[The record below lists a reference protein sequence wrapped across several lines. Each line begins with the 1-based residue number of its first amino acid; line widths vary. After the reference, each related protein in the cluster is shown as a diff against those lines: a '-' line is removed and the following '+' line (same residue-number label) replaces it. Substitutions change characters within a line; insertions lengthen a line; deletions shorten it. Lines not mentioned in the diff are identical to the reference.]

1 MLIAGS
7 QECRLHARDRHS
19 IAQRLC
25 ANRRRLQRLF
35 VVLVAAIATGCT
47 TISGNV
53 LRDNRDKFNEISQ
66 ITNAEQ
72 LLQNIVRLRY
82 ANSPYF
88 LEISSVSTSAT
99 MGASL
104 SIAGNT
110 ASAGLGLSPN
120 TYISPTV
127 SYSQTPSFV
136 FQPLTGEKFAR
147 QLLRPVDLRTL
158 ALLRT
163 AGWDLREILLVMV
176 DNINGIPNAPAAT
189 QFTSDVVPENAEFR
203 RVVDLLDRLEASGLV
218 QVGVDSGPA
227 AQDPRIDIVLSLQI
241 DRAAAATPDGQE
253 LIRRLALDPTA
264 LTYRLVAAAAG
275 GGGKN
280 IAVKPRSVLAAMRY
294 LSKGMDVPDADLAAG
309 YLPVLRKPD
318 GTIFEWNALLA
329 GVFRVRTADIV
340 PATAYVRVQHQGR
353 WFYIDNADLKSK
365 QTFALMETALALQ
378 AGDVPPIST
387 ILTLPIAR

>member
-1 MLIAGS
+1 MSWLKKPS
-7 QECRLHARDRHS
+7 RRQS
-19 IAQRLC
+19 VQTP
-25 ANRRRLQRLF
+25 RRLVQR
-35 VVLVAAIATGCT
+35 VVALATAVASGCA

-53 LRDNRDKFNEISQ
+53 LRDNREKFNEIAQ

-99 MGASL
+99 MAGALGIS
-104 SIAGNT
+104 GNT
-110 ASAGLGLSPN
+110 AAAGLGLSPN
-120 TYISPTV
+120 TAISPAV

-176 DNINGIPNAPAAT
+176 DSINGIPNAPAAT
-189 QFTSDVVPENAEFR
+189 QFTADVIPENAEFR
-203 RVVDLLDRLEASGLV
+203 RVVELLDRLEGSGLI
-218 QVGVDSGPA
+218 QLGLDSGPA
-227 AQDPRIDIVLSLQI
+227 SPDPRIDVVLSLQI
-241 DRAAAATPDGQE
+241 DRGAAASPDGQE
-253 LIRRLALDPTA
+253 LIRRLALDPA
-264 LTYRLVAAAAG
+264 VLTYRLAAAAAG

-294 LSKGMDVPDADLAAG
+294 LSKGMEVPDADLAAG
-309 YLPVLRKPD
+309 YLPILRRPD
-318 GTIFEWNALLA
+318 GTVFDWGALLA
-329 GVFRVRTADIV
+329 GIFRIRTADSV
-340 PATAYVRVQHQGR
+340 PPTAYVRIQHQGR
-353 WFYIDNADLKSK
+353 WFFIDNADLKSK

>member
-1 MLIAGS
+1 MPTLSHGCRNARAG
-7 QECRLHARDRHS
+7 
-19 IAQRLC
+19 QRLRC
-25 ANRRRLQRLF
+25 ARL
-35 VVLVAAIATGCT
+35 VLVLAAVIASGCA

-53 LRDNRDKFNEISQ
+53 LRDNREKFNEVAQ
-66 ITNAEQ
+66 VTNAEQ

-88 LEISSVSTSAT
+88 LEISSVSASAT
-99 MGASL
+99 MAGALGVS
-104 SIAGNT
+104 ANT
-110 ASAGLGLSPN
+110 VGAGLGLSPN
-120 TYISPTV
+120 LVISPGA

-176 DNINGIPNAPAAT
+176 DSINGIPNAPNAA
-189 QFTSDVVPENAEFR
+189 QFTSDVVPDNADFR
-203 RVVDLLDRLEASGLV
+203 RVVTLLDRLESTGLI
-218 QVGVDSGPA
+218 QLGLDAGPA
-227 AQDPRIDIVLSLQI
+227 PPDPRGDIVLSLQL

-253 LIRRLALDPTA
+253 LLRRLALDPA
-264 LTYRLVAAAAG
+264 VLTYRLAAAAAG

-280 IAVKPRSVLAAMRY
+280 IAVKPRSVLAAMRF
-294 LSKGMDVPDADLAAG
+294 LSKGMDVPNADVAAG
-309 YLPVLRKPD
+309 YVPVLRNAD
-318 GTIFEWNALLA
+318 GSAFEWNTLLS
-329 GVFRVRTADIV
+329 GVFRIRTAVDV
-340 PATAYVRVQHQGR
+340 PASAYVRVQHQGH
-353 WFYIDNADLKSK
+353 WFYVDNADLPSK

>member
-1 MLIAGS
+1 VFRFKS
-7 QECRLHARDRHS
+7 SWRRTS
-19 IAQRLC
+19 AQ
-25 ANRRRLQRLF
+25 NPRRLAPFF
-35 VVLVAAIATGCT
+35 VLLAAGIVGGCAS
-47 TISGNV
+47 ISGNV
-53 LRDNRDKFNEISQ
+53 LRDNREKFNEIAQ

-72 LLQNIVRLRY
+72 LLHNIVRLRY

-99 MGASL
+99 MGGTLSL
-104 SIAGNT
+104 FGNT
-110 ASAGLGLSPN
+110 ATGAIALSSD
-120 TYISPTV
+120 TAISPSV

-158 ALLRT
+158 ALLRS
-163 AGWDLREILLVMV
+163 AGWDLREILVVMV
-176 DNINGIPNAPAAT
+176 DNINGIPNAPTAT

-203 RVVDLLDRLEASGLV
+203 RVVDLLDRLEGSGLV
-218 QVGVDSGPA
+218 QLGLDSGPVS
-227 AQDPRIDIVLSLQI
+227 QDPRVDIVLSLQI
-241 DRAAAATPDGQE
+241 DRAAAATPDGLE
-253 LIRRLALDPTA
+253 LIRRLALDPAA
-264 LTYRLVAAAAG
+264 LTYRLAAAAAG

-294 LSKGMDVPDADLAAG
+294 LSKGMEVPDADIAAG
-309 YLPVLRKPD
+309 YLPILRQPD
-318 GTIFEWNALLA
+318 GTIFDWSTLLS
-329 GVFRVRTADIV
+329 GVFRIRTADVI
-340 PATAYVRVQHQGR
+340 PATAYVRIQHQGR
-353 WFYIDNADLKSK
+353 WYFIDNADLKSK

>member
-1 MLIAGS
+1 MCLIA
-7 QECRLHARDRHS
+7 
-19 IAQRLC
+19 IALPSAC
-25 ANRRRLQRLF
+25 AQTWRRLERLF
-35 VVLVAAIATGCT
+35 VVLVASIATGCT
-47 TISGNV
+47 AISGNV

-99 MGASL
+99 MAGSL
-104 SIAGNT
+104 SISGNT
-110 ASAGLGLSPN
+110 IGAGLGLSPN
-120 TYISPTV
+120 TVISPAV

-163 AGWDLREILLVMV
+163 AGWDLREVLLVMV

-189 QFTSDVVPENAEFR
+189 QFTSEVVPENAEFR
-203 RVVDLLDRLEASGLV
+203 RVVDLLERLEASGLV
-218 QVGVDSGPA
+218 QVGVDSGPP
-227 AQDPRIDIVLSLQI
+227 AQDPRNDIVLSLQI

-253 LIRRLALDPTA
+253 LIRRLALDPAA

-294 LSKGMDVPDADLAAG
+294 LSKGMDVPDADLAAAICRSCASPTG
-309 YLPVLRKPD
+309 PSSS
-318 GTIFEWNALLA
+318 GTRCSRACFASAPRTSFRRRRTCACSTRDA
-329 GVFRVRTADIV
+329 GSTS
-340 PATAYVRVQHQGR
+340 T
-353 WFYIDNADLKSK
+353 
-365 QTFALMETALALQ
+365 M
-378 AGDVPPIST
+378 PISS
-387 ILTLPIAR
+387 PSRPSP

>member
-1 MLIAGS
+1 MPLTVSTLPRAS
-7 QECRLHARDRHS
+7 ALDWRRAARL
-19 IAQRLC
+19 L
-25 ANRRRLQRLF
+25 
-35 VVLVAAIATGCT
+35 VVLSAGIATGCT
-47 TISGNV
+47 AISGNV
-53 LRDNRDKFNEISQ
+53 LRDNREKFNEIAQ

-88 LEISSVSTSAT
+88 LEISNVSTSAT
-99 MGASL
+99 MGGSL

-110 ASAGLGLSPN
+110 TGAAFGLSPN
-120 TYISPTV
+120 TAISPAV

-203 RVVDLLDRLEASGLV
+203 RVVDLLDRLEGSGLV
-218 QVGVDSGPA
+218 QVGLDSGTA
-227 AQDPRIDIVLSLQI
+227 TQDPRNDIVLSLQI
-241 DRAAAATPDGQE
+241 DQKAAATPDGLE
-253 LIRRLALDPTA
+253 LIRRLALDPAA

-294 LSKGMDVPDADLAAG
+294 LSKGMDVPDADVAAG

-318 GTIFEWNALLA
+318 GTIFEWNVLLA

-340 PATAYVRVQHQGR
+340 PATAYVRVLHQGR